1 MKACRGGRSAGSRR
15 AMRCGSQC
23 RAAVAGAPG
32 EPSARTFERALADL
46 AGAAIAAA
54 EIVSELRPG
63 AGYVR
68 VTVAV
73 SVAAAGVGARWPS
86 RGTPSAT
93 LPETIWSAGR
103 SLPHRPRSSR
113 TPVNQGPAPPGL
125 WLRDQL
131 LGSAI
136 QIPAAVP

>member
-1 MKACRGGRSAGSRR
+1 
-15 AMRCGSQC
+15 MRCGSPC

-93 LPETIWSAGR
+93 LPETISPAGR
-103 SLPHRPRSSR
+103 SMSHRPRSSR
-113 TPVNQGPAPPGL
+113 TPVNQGRRLPACGC
-125 WLRDQL
+125 
-131 LGSAI
+131 GT
-136 QIPAAVP
+136 AAGGGDAELATAVS